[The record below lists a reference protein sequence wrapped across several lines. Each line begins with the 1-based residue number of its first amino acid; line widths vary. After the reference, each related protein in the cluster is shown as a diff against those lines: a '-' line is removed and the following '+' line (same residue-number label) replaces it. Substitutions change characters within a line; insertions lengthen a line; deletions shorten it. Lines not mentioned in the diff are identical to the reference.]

1 VSDTI
6 TEEDLRKTAISFSYT
21 IHPVK
26 NIISDLSAMIGNFC
40 EDTIGSFY
48 PRVVSKKANVV
59 LTELVNNAIE
69 NSADGRSKIGLRVDI
84 DEQLLM
90 IKVMN
95 PVSREQYERVRRH
108 VDMINSSENIRKLL
122 RDTILL
128 RRKDRLKGG
137 LGLIRLVAENKFG
150 LSVKFKEPYLI
161 VESHFSLGG
170 VN

>member
-1 VSDTI
+1 VSDVI
-6 TEEDLRKTAISFSYT
+6 TEEDLHQTAISFSYT
-21 IHPVK
+21 IHPVR

-40 EDTIGSFY
+40 EETIGSFY

-69 NSADGRSKIGLRVDI
+69 NSTDSGSRIGLKVDI
-84 DEQLLM
+84 DKNRLV

-95 PVSREQYERVRRH
+95 PVTREQYEKVRRH
-108 VDMINSSENIRKLL
+108 VEKINSTENIRKLL

-137 LGLIRLVAENKFG
+137 LGLIRLVAENKFS
-150 LSVKFKEPYLI
+150 LSVTFKNPYMI

-170 VN
+170 LN